1 VVTAPLYE
9 CKFSSFKSLIYK
21 FKLLSNFLR
30 IVSFLIDKGKI
41 TANKPH
47 LKIMVIIFN
56 INLHKYIKNKSNKMC
71 LMTKRKSV
79 EKRCNSVMHRFCHLE
94 GGSTCATYLC
104 EALLRSCICILTS
117 VLQKMLRKKKKV
129 NLLSSLCGKSL
140 QNLSC
145 FKTA

>member
-94 GGSTCATYLC
+94 GGSTCATYLLC
-104 EALLRSCICILTS
+104 CHRVDLIPPP
-117 VLQKMLRKKKKV
+117 QKNYSYTLPLHHFTK
-129 NLLSSLCGKSL
+129 NAFSPLCSAQHKP
-140 QNLSC
+140 
-145 FKTA
+145 